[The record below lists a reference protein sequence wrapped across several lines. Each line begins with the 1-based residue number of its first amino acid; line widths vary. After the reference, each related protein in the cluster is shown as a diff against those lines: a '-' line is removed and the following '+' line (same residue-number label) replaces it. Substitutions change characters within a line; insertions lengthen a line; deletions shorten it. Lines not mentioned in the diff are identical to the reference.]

1 MADRSNQF
9 ARRSK
14 QKTSISSAIS
24 ALDREARRLD
34 RFIEQF
40 GDLPVCPSAD
50 GKDGGQTK
58 YPQSGYLPGQTSEAV
73 EGRHG
78 R

>member
-14 QKTSISSAIS
+14 QKTSIPSVIR
-24 ALDREARRLD
+24 ALEREARRLD

-50 GKDGGQTK
+50 GKDGGQAK
-58 YPQSGYLPGQTSEAV
+58 CPQSGYLPDQTREAV

-78 R
+78 